1 MITVKEK
8 ERVTGCGPAQG
19 GWNKK
24 IQYSDEQAGC
34 FELDFQNELIYG
46 GKDFRETNT
55 LKQLRDSDLALK

>member
-8 ERVTGCGPAQG
+8 ERVTGCGPAPRR
-19 GWNKK
+19 WSKK
-24 IQYSDEQAGC
+24 IQCSDEQAGC
-34 FELDFQNELIYG
+34 FELDFQNKLIYG